1 MWHLCAYYDYKVS
14 YFNVFPVHIH
24 FPPYFIIHCAGM
36 NFAWEILCWYIHK
49 PHPPGLSHHLKIP
62 WQDHGLLNYLPRV
75 WFVRMEGCWK
85 GRLQEWTQEMEMT
98 HEGLYLCSNLLE
110 NWEGGRHSL
119 LARKLAQCWGY
130 LNTIWSLGCDVCLIG
145 WHFLRPWQQKTDL

>member
-1 MWHLCAYYDYKVS
+1 MNTKWDTSTFFLYTFTS
-14 YFNVFPVHIH
+14 LPTSLFSRF
-24 FPPYFIIHCAGM
+24 HCAGM